1 MWLLYILISFTFVKK
16 LEHMRRF
23 MIIFRR
29 IINKMNDILVNEIK
43 SIGNFSGEDIELFF
57 SFLEESFI
65 AKGDHFLTEGQVSHH
80 VAYITSGLTMHY
92 EVHDGVEIPRAF
104 RIENQWIGALKN
116 FGNREPADSAIKAL
130 EDTLLLGI
138 SAVNLQKAFQIQP
151 KLIALKDHYTELSFI
166 KNMQHGSD
174 LAMLNAKQRYYKFM
188 RESPDLINRVPQY
201 YIAAY
206 LGIKPQSLS
215 RLRKEK

>member
-1 MWLLYILISFTFVKK
+1 
-16 LEHMRRF
+16 
-23 MIIFRR
+23 
-29 IINKMNDILVNEIK
+29 MNDILVNEIK
-43 SIGNFSGEDIELFF
+43 SIGNFSKEDIELFF

-65 AKGDHFLTEGQVSHH
+65 AKGDHFLSEGQISHY

-130 EDTLLLGI
+130 EDTWLLRI
-138 SAVNLQKAFQIQP
+138 SATNLQKAFQLQP

-188 RESPDLINRVPQY
+188 RESPDVINRVPQY